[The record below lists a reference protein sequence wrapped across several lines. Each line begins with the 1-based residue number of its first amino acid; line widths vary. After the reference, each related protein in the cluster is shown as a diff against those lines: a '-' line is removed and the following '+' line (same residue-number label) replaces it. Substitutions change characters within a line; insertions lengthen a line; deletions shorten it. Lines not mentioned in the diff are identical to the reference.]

1 MRYKHILTN
10 DTISQVDYNYLSTVD
25 QIEYTPVKEDDTFLE
40 SAVIGAATD
49 SALLGGLLGGDML
62 GGIVGDLFNGGSLFD

>member
-1 MRYKHILTN
+1 MRYKHIITN

-25 QIEYTPVKEDDTFLE
+25 QIEYVPVKENDTFIE
-40 SAVIGAATD
+40 SAVIGAVTD

-62 GGIVGDLFNGGSLFD
+62 GGIVGDFLNGGGLFD